1 METFWHQL
9 ASGLALGGVYALLAL
24 ALVMIHLST
33 GLVNF
38 AQGEMAMFST
48 YLAWKM
54 RESGWSYAFAFGAT
68 LLISL
73 AGGAALERLDV
84 RRYAG
89 APALASVVVFIALA
103 LLFHALAGFLFGY
116 AEQSFESPFTGP
128 PLFLAGYLSAHEA
141 GSLLVTLAT
150 LALVYLFFRFTDL
163 GLAMRAAAQ
172 NPEASRR
179 VGIRVGRLLALG
191 WGLAAAI
198 GAVAGLM
205 AAPLVYLDPDMMGGM
220 LLYAFAGAVLGG
232 IDSPGGAVVGGFL
245 VGALEN
251 LLGAYVVGEEMK
263 LSVALIVIVGV
274 LALKPSGLFGRRL
287 VARV

>member
-73 AGGAALERLDV
+73 AGGAALERLVV
-84 RRYAG
+84 RRFAG
-89 APALASVVVFIALA
+89 APALASVVVFIGLA

-116 AEQSFESPFTGP
+116 AEFTGP

-263 LSVALIVIVGV
+263 LAVALFVIVGV